1 MAVVAATRQVTVEY
15 AAPTYHKTALHAC
28 PNVLPTILIG
38 LVLSNKVTLKVKS
51 EQKLVLRSK
60 TFSEP
65 TKESQ
70 EGDNVF
76 TKLELLKKEGQ

>member
-15 AAPTYHKTALHAC
+15 AAPTYHKMVLHAC

-38 LVLSNKVTLKVKS
+38 LVLSNKVTLKVNS